1 MASVPPVDPY
11 RWSWDADALVVI
23 PGMAAAYAIALTRFP
38 APRWRIICF
47 GVGCGLMLA
56 VQITPLDTLALHY
69 LLVMH
74 LLQNVVLAEWGPLLI
89 VIGLTPRMARE
100 FERIPG
106 ARTLTH
112 PLVALPIWLGVYYTW
127 HVPWAYDAAL
137 RHQWTILHL
146 EHATY
151 FFAGCLLWWPVVQGE
166 RSSGAKAG
174 YVFAAFALGSPLGL
188 LLALLPNAVYGFYL
202 DVPRLWGLSPLVDQQ
217 IAGVTMASEQSVV
230 LFAVFAFYLLRFFDE
245 ESSADTYRAPT
256 VRRGSP
262 RSP

>member
-38 APRWRIICF
+38 APRWRIVCF

-100 FERIPG
+100 LERIPG
-106 ARTLTH
+106 APTLTH

-151 FFAGCLLWWPVVQGE
+151 FFA
-166 RSSGAKAG
+166 
-174 YVFAAFALGSPLGL
+174 AFALGSPLGL
-188 LLALLPNAVYGFYL
+188 LLALLPHAVYGFYL

-217 IAGVTMASEQSVV
+217 IAGVTMASEQSIV